1 MHAQSCLTLCDS
13 IDCSPQGSSVL
24 GIFQERILEQVVIS
38 SSRGSSQHGDWTC
51 ASCVSCIGRWILYHW
66 CHLGI
71 PFSWAG
77 GGGGYE
83 IVNFVLKKYMRW
95 KEMIFLW
102 GSAANK
108 LFSGVLS
115 HLCFTQYNR
124 QKNGPQR
131 CPCPNLQNLWLLPCM
146 ANGSF
151 PDVIKLRALRW
162 GDYPGTS
169 R

>member
-1 MHAQSCLTLCDS
+1 MHVQSCLTLCDS

-24 GIFQERILEQVVIS
+24 GIFQERILERVVIS
-38 SSRGSSQHGDWTC
+38 SSRGSSQPRDWTC
-51 ASCVSCIGRWILYHW
+51 VSYVSCIGRWILYHW

-71 PFSWAG
+71 PFSWG
-77 GGGGYE
+77 GGWILNCE
-83 IVNFVLKKYMRW
+83 FCPKKVH
-95 KEMIFLW
+95 EMEGNDLPLRK
-102 GSAANK
+102 STANN

-151 PDVIKLRALRW
+151 PDVIKIRALRW

>member
-1 MHAQSCLTLCDS
+1 MHSRVWLCDS

-24 GIFQERILEQVVIS
+24 GIFQERILEQVFIS
-38 SSRGSSQHGDWTC
+38 SSRGSSQSRDWTC
-51 ASCVSCIGRWILYHW
+51 VSCVSCIGRWILYHW

-71 PFSWAG
+71 PFSWG
-77 GGGGYE
+77 GRILNCIFGP
-83 IVNFVLKKYMRW
+83 KKVH
-95 KEMIFLW
+95 EMKRNDLPLRKFP
-102 GSAANK
+102 ANN

-115 HLCFTQYNR
+115 HLCFTQYKR
-124 QKNGPQR
+124 QKNSPQR

-169 R
+169 K